1 MRREFGDFQT
11 PLSLVEQ
18 VIQCLAES
26 GSQWD
31 RVLEPTCGRGNFL
44 RGVLDSSI
52 LRLGGE
58 VQGIEIQTTHL
69 RQAAQIPSDKS
80 RQASIKLIEANIF
93 HLNLGTDLHWEVNG
107 RLLVIG
113 NPPWVTNAELG
124 SLAST
129 NLPEK
134 RNLKGL
140 NGLDALTG
148 ASNFDIA
155 EHIWLKLIRELIEE
169 KPTIALLCKT
179 SVARNVLQ
187 FAAQNRLPISHAYLR
202 KIDSKKWFGA
212 AVDACLFVVG
222 IGSPTNLTAVPIYP
236 DLASSVPQQVLS
248 VRDGKLVG
256 DMEAYE
262 ETAEIDGAFPLT
274 WRQGMK
280 HDAASVMELCRLD
293 DGSLQNKLGEAVNVE
308 EEYVFPLL
316 KSSDLFNKRIT
327 NSQRCVIVT
336 QRSIGQDTAELES
349 KAPKLWAYLNRHLAV
364 FERRKSSIYI
374 DKPPF
379 SIFGVG
385 EYAFSDYKV
394 AISGLYKTP
403 KFVALGPIAH
413 RPVMLDDTCYF
424 VSCESAWQCAVIC
437 VLLNSPLCRKFL
449 SATSFADAKRPITK
463 KLLQRIHLQALWE
476 QADSYQLWEETS
488 QLEAE
493 LSPSGT
499 STYDQPWTA
508 KPPIGD
514 VQLSF
519 PF

>member
-1 MRREFGDFQT
+1 M
-11 PLSLVEQ
+11 PLVEQ
-18 VIQCLAES
+18 VIRCLAES
-26 GSQWD
+26 NSQWD
-31 RVLEPTCGRGNFL
+31 RVLEPTCGKGNFL
-44 RGVLDSSI
+44 RGILGSSI
-52 LRLGGE
+52 LRSGGE
-58 VQGIEIQTTHL
+58 IQGIEIQTAHL
-69 RQAAQIPSDKS
+69 REAAQIPCDTAL
-80 RQASIKLIEANIF
+80 QASIKLIEASVF
-93 HLNLGTDLHWEVNG
+93 DLNLGTDLHWQANG

-155 EHIWLKLIRELIEE
+155 EYIWLKLIRELAEE

-187 FAAQNRLPISHAYLR
+187 FAAKNRLPISQAYLR
-202 KIDSKKWFGA
+202 RIDSKKWFAA
-212 AVDACLFVVG
+212 AVDSCLFVVE
-222 IGSPTNLTAVPIYP
+222 IGSRSDLREIPVYP
-236 DLASSVPQQVLS
+236 DLTSSVPEQSLS
-248 VRDGKLVG
+248 MRDGKLIG

-262 ETAEIDGAFPLT
+262 ESAAIDGVFPLT

-280 HDAASVMELCRLD
+280 HDAASIMELCRLG
-293 DGSLQNKLGEAVNVE
+293 DGSLQNKLGEGVSIE

-316 KSSDLFNKRIT
+316 KSSDLFNGRIT
-327 NSQRCVIVT
+327 NSHRHVIVT
-336 QRSIGQDTAELES
+336 QRFIGQDTADLET
-349 KAPKLWAYLNRHLAV
+349 KAPKLWAYLNRHRAV

-385 EYAFSDYKV
+385 DYAFSDYKV
-394 AISGLYKTP
+394 AISGLYKAP
-403 KFVALGPIAH
+403 KFVAIGPIEG

-424 VSCESAWQCAVIC
+424 VSCESAWQCAAISI
-437 VLLNSPLCRKFL
+437 LLNSPMCQKFL

-476 QADSYQLWEETS
+476 QADSYQLWEAS
-488 QLEAE
+488 RHLEAE
-493 LSPSGT
+493 LSPNGNP
-499 STYDQPWTA
+499 TYKQPWAT

-514 VQLSF
+514 MQLSF
-519 PF
+519 PM